1 MSQKIITIIARNIK
15 IIDSMIK
22 DLKLVFGETILYNYI
37 TYSMLED
44 NIEIKGDL
52 ILVSHHN
59 ETEKIKHHLKKDIKI
74 LIFQR
79 TFWEED
85 IKILLKL
92 PKGTKALVVND
103 SVMNTI
109 QSTNSLN
116 NLNLSNVTF
125 IPYLKDKEI
134 DESISVAITPDEE
147 KYVPDWINKVINI
160 GNRHLDIITFLDIIH
175 YLKIYDDKILD
186 NLLNYCSRTINDF
199 MGIKSQYR
207 KTTIENLQLKYL
219 LKNINQ
225 GILVIDS
232 KNTIILSND
241 YIQKLIN
248 LYIEDGKTKME
259 EIFDK
264 NIFELL
270 KNMNKSI
277 ESVTLDTR
285 EIIVKHEKEDYYGEE
300 RDVFYFN
307 DVTYLHLL
315 ENTIKEKVINKGYIA
330 NKSFED
336 IIYKSEKMKE
346 CIEKL
351 KIFAKSDKTILIEG
365 QSGTGKEILAQSIHN
380 YSIRKIYPFIAINC
394 AALPESLLESE
405 LFGYE
410 KGAFTGASHNG
421 KLGLF
426 EQANNG
432 TIFLDEI
439 GDMPLSL
446 QAKLLRVLQEKQ
458 VMRLGSSKVISINVR
473 IIAATNQDLK
483 TKISEGKFR
492 EDLYYRLNVLPSKI
506 PILSDR
512 KEDILP
518 IFYHFTKLKKV
529 SNDIEKKLLNYSWP
543 GNVRELQNVAEY
555 YLIMKD
561 TAHPLP
567 EFMNFLNSEDVIKEK
582 VLKIISLSEGI
593 GREKLY
599 EKLSGEISEYKLRKI
614 IEKLKKEG
622 KIKVLKGRKGIVLN

>member
-59 ETEKIKHHLKKDIKI
+59 ETEKIKYHLKKDIKI

-330 NKSFED
+330 NKSFVD